1 MSNPRIMQV
10 TRPAERMRGCRLATD
25 FRSALDMA
33 RDGWTSFGSPTYY
46 KTGGLILNGATQY
59 LTRPLAG
66 ELSAAAITGHV
77 EFWDPSFAP
86 NDSANHYLLNNIDAA
101 VMAVFK
107 DNSNNIKVM
116 FNSTT
121 VLTAAYA
128 AWSAYWN
135 ATGKNVLSFSVASGA
150 NLLWLNGNQIA
161 TSATAW
167 TATNSTVLYVGR
179 YRGGAI
185 YYWGAR
191 ITRFYIGHHTST
203 LAEHTAY
210 WTNSMFSWRNRLTV
224 DLPFGI
230 GQYDPDNKQTLDVSG
245 HDNHA
250 TLGDGAGTGEPTQGR
265 GFLTLDGVNDYLSGI
280 ANPAGSYT
288 VLGYED
294 TGTGWTFFSNNDLT
308 KWTPIMTSGGFT
320 GKLGHL
326 AVAPEVLNATQ
337 LLDAAIQ
344 LRQYGS
350 EV

>member
-1 MSNPRIMQV
+1 LYSPNLTGHLEWAPNHAANDGIEHRIASTDIGASSFLLRKHSTDTINLYISNTLVIS
-10 TRPAERMRGCRLATD
+10 AALA
-25 FRSALDMA
+25 A
-33 RDGWTSFGSPTYY
+33 FGSYWVT
-46 KTGGLILNGATQY
+46 NGRN
-59 LTRPLAG
+59 L
-66 ELSAAAITGHV
+66 
-77 EFWDPSFAP
+77 
-86 NDSANHYLLNNIDAA
+86 
-101 VMAVFK
+101 
-107 DNSNNIKVM
+107 
-116 FNSTT
+116 
-121 VLTAAYA
+121 
-128 AWSAYWN
+128 
-135 ATGKNVLSFSVASGA
+135 LSFSCTSGTSGA
-150 NLLWLNGNQIA
+150 NALWLNGVEIA

-167 TATNSTVLYVGR
+167 AATNPSPLYVGSR
-179 YRGGAI
+179 AGVGFAGGVYYRL
-185 YYWGAR
+185 
-191 ITRFYIGHHTST
+191 YIGHHTST